1 MWDDVK
7 EYKNDK
13 GHFCLFKKM
22 KNFKKKKKEKN
33 VFCSY
38 ETESFA

>member
-22 KNFKKKKKEKN
+22 KNFKKKKEKN

>member
-13 GHFCLFKKM
+13 GHFCLFKNM
-22 KNFKKKKKEKN
+22 KNFKKRKK
-33 VFCSY
+33 CIL
-38 ETESFA
+38 

>member
-13 GHFCLFKKM
+13 GHVCLFKNM
-22 KNFKKKKKEKN
+22 KNLKKKKETKN